1 MNRIIYLIAC
11 FLIDTFLSS
20 IFPVDYA
27 NIRLSF
33 VSNMGIIGIMFV
45 SRDLDVK
52 NTLLLAFLF
61 GIVVDM
67 THYSFFLLMALSY
80 TITLFIVRIWS
91 NQVNESIPEIIILG
105 VLTIFVH
112 NFIVFFIMRTL
123 NLSTISLLNWVT
135 YRQFLTLIGN
145 IPIILL
151 AYYGYSFMNRVEVRR
166 DKVRRRNEKTLWMKV
181 SNPFE

>member
-1 MNRIIYLIAC
+1 
-11 FLIDTFLSS
+11 
-20 IFPVDYA
+20 
-27 NIRLSF
+27 
-33 VSNMGIIGIMFV
+33 
-45 SRDLDVK
+45 
-52 NTLLLAFLF
+52 
-61 GIVVDM
+61 
-67 THYSFFLLMALSY
+67 MALSY

-123 NLSTISLLNWVT
+123 NLSTISFLNWVT